1 MYAGADF
8 GLNACFFAFDR
19 SQDPVPKIE
28 YYISHRNEREKQIF
42 QVREFLPFFIKK
54 IGFII

>member
-1 MYAGADF
+1 M
-8 GLNACFFAFDR
+8 FFSSDR

-42 QVREFLPFFIKK
+42 QVREFLAFLFKK